1 MVPVV
6 GLEPTRYLY
15 QRILSPPRLPF
26 QHTGKGDINT
36 LKHKRTYDL
45 GGMYRRDIKL
55 TYSIVH
61 KKCLNRNN
69 FFRRHDK

>member
-36 LKHKRTYDL
+36 LKHKRTYKL
-45 GGMYRRDIKL
+45 GGMCRRDIKL
-55 TYSIVH
+55 TYLIVLE
-61 KKCLNRNN
+61 KCLCNN
-69 FFRRHDK
+69 CFRDGDK